1 MDNDATLQSV
11 LIDYQEKFCHKKC
24 LLEINYPKFDKIVV
38 TFHEHDLH
46 HLLGLHY
53 VLDKSINATASIQRI
68 KDNKLF
74 LSDFTKSTNFR
85 QMFSRFINYS
95 FIERV
100 FYDKKVKV
108 CVLNKDLNS
117 NNMRLDLVFYEEQGR
132 TALVLGLRKVGNY
145 YRLITL
151 HESDIRKYKKVRKT
165 KINNISW
172 MK

>member
-1 MDNDATLQSV
+1 
-11 LIDYQEKFCHKKC
+11 
-24 LLEINYPKFDKIVV
+24 
-38 TFHEHDLH
+38 
-46 HLLGLHY
+46 
-53 VLDKSINATASIQRI
+53 
-68 KDNKLF
+68 
-74 LSDFTKSTNFR
+74 
-85 QMFSRFINYS
+85 MFSRFNNYS
-95 FIERV
+95 FIERI

-117 NNMRLDLVFYEEQGR
+117 NNMHLDLVFFEEQGR

-172 MK
+172 IK

>member
-1 MDNDATLQSV
+1 MDNDATLQSI

-24 LLEINYPKFDKIVV
+24 LLEINYPKFDEIVV
-38 TFHEHDLH
+38 LFQEHDLH

-53 VLDKSINATASIQRI
+53 VLDKSVNTTTS
-68 KDNKLF
+68 
-74 LSDFTKSTNFR
+74 
-85 QMFSRFINYS
+85 
-95 FIERV
+95 IERI

-117 NNMRLDLVFYEEQGR
+117 NNMHLDLVFYEEQGR

-172 MK
+172 IK